1 MRLVGQFLMRVW
13 VAALALSIL
22 HSVLSLIDVIKLARK
37 MWGWW
42 HRNLHTPDLLRP
54 PK

>member
-1 MRLVGQFLMRVW
+1 MRLVGRFLMRVW

-22 HSVLSLIDVIKLARK
+22 HSALSLIDFVKLARK
-37 MWGWW
+37 MWDWW
-42 HRNLHTPDLLRP
+42 HRNLHIPELLRP